1 MEMELYEFGRLI
13 RRRWLWI
20 SLATVLLVTGAAVW
34 SYFLTEPQYE
44 ATTKLLVQSQTQ
56 NNQLFSVDQLVA
68 NQKLLTTYGEIIKS
82 NQIADDVIGRL
93 NLHMSAAAL
102 LSKVKVKSAADS
114 LITSVTVTDN
124 DPQQAV
130 AIANAFASSF
140 SGNLNSI
147 LKVDNVSILDEAK
160 LIAASVPV
168 SPRPVLNIG
177 VALVLGL
184 LIGIGGALL
193 MEHFDRSFKSEEEVE
208 DLVGLP
214 VLGVI
219 ATFDKVSKEKGDD

>member
-1 MEMELYEFGRLI
+1 MEMELYQFGRLI

-20 SLATVLLVTGAAVW
+20 SLTTVLLVAGVAVW
-34 SYFLTEPQYE
+34 SYWLSEPEYE
-44 ATTKLLVQSQTQ
+44 ATTTLLVQSETQ
-56 NNQLFSVDQLVA
+56 NQLVSVDQLLA
-68 NQKLLTTYGEIIKS
+68 SQKLLTTYGEIIKS
-82 NQIADDVIGRL
+82 NQIADDVIWRL
-93 NLHMSAAAL
+93 NLQMSTEEL
-102 LSKVKVKSAADS
+102 LSKVKVKSASES

-124 DPQQAV
+124 DPKQAV
-130 AIANAFASSF
+130 AIANAFATSF

-177 VALVLGL
+177 IALVLGL

-219 ATFDKVSKEKGDD
+219 ATFDKVSKERGDD